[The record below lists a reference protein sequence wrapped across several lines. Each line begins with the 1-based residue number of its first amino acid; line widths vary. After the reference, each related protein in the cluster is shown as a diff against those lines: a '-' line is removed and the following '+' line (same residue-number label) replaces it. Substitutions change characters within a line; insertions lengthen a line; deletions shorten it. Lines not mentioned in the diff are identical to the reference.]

1 MYNRYIS
8 LYIIFFSG
16 EIMSGQQFE
25 TNAEFSILKWVKT
38 AVTETPICF
47 YIRNIFSK
55 TEAILLPES
64 IAIL

>member
-1 MYNRYIS
+1 MYKRHIA

-47 YIRNIFSK
+47 YIRHSVAR
-55 TEAILLPES
+55 E
-64 IAIL
+64 